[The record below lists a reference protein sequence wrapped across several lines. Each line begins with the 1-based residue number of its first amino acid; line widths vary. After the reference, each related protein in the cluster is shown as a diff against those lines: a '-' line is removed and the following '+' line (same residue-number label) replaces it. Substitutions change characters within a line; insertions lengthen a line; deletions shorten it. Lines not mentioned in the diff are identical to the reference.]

1 MKKYLLMFS
10 FAPLLFACNQGKIDD
25 LEKQNADLQGKSTEY
40 KAGWDAAL
48 NEIGDYMSMMNEID
62 SNLIEIK
69 RTEGLIDANLNNEGR
84 SKEQQKQD
92 IVANINALND
102 LIQKNKN
109 LVSELDRKYK
119 GNALKIK
126 ELDQKIALLN
136 EQLAQKESDL
146 LALKTELEKANYQ
159 IASLSTDLST
169 ITVQKQELEE
179 QNTQQAEVIAKQT
192 DDLNTA
198 YYIAGTY
205 KELKELGVVD
215 KEGGFIGIGANKE
228 LVNNFDASAFT
239 KVDIRKFKEL
249 SINSKSAKVIT
260 THSTDSY
267 TLVEGDKTI
276 EELVIDNPDAF
287 WKSSKFLVVLTD

>member
-1 MKKYLLMFS
+1 
-10 FAPLLFACNQGKIDD
+10 
-25 LEKQNADLQGKSTEY
+25 
-40 KAGWDAAL
+40 
-48 NEIGDYMSMMNEID
+48 MSMMNEID

-146 LALKTELEKANYQ
+146 LALKTELEKAN
-159 IASLSTDLST
+159 
-169 ITVQKQELEE
+169 
-179 QNTQQAEVIAKQT
+179 
-192 DDLNTA
+192 
-198 YYIAGTY
+198 
-205 KELKELGVVD
+205 
-215 KEGGFIGIGANKE
+215 
-228 LVNNFDASAFT
+228 
-239 KVDIRKFKEL
+239 FKL
-249 SINSKSAKVIT
+249 L
-260 THSTDSY
+260 H
-267 TLVEGDKTI
+267 
-276 EELVIDNPDAF
+276 
-287 WKSSKFLVVLTD
+287 FLPI

>member
-1 MKKYLLMFS
+1 
-10 FAPLLFACNQGKIDD
+10 
-25 LEKQNADLQGKSTEY
+25 
-40 KAGWDAAL
+40 
-48 NEIGDYMSMMNEID
+48 MSMMNEID

-69 RTEGLIDANLNNEGR
+69 RTEGLIDANLNSEGR
-84 SKEQQKQD
+84 TKEQQKQD

-169 ITVQKQELEE
+169 ITVQKEELEE

>member
-1 MKKYLLMFS
+1 MFS
-10 FAPLLFACNQGKIDD
+10 FAPLLFACNQGKIDE

-69 RTEGLIDANLNNEGR
+69 RTEGLIDANLNNERR
-84 SKEQQKQD
+84 SKDQQKQD

-169 ITVQKQELEE
+169 ITVQK
-179 QNTQQAEVIAKQT
+179 TQQAEVIAKQT

-267 TLVEGDKTI
+267 TLVEGDKTMF
-276 EELVIDNPDAF
+276 ELMIGSPERF
-287 WKSSKFLVVLTD
+287 W